1 MSKRIYADSRNQAQP
16 VLPDPVT
23 VETWVQPVATAPS
36 NIISCMELRDYFAAA
51 ALTVL
56 LSDQSMVW
64 ESKNLAA
71 RAYDIADEMLRVRGC
86 SNPVKGAL

>member
-1 MSKRIYADSRNQAQP
+1 MPTQPTMSAPEPPLSPFAQTSP
-16 VLPDPVT
+16 FAQSLSVPCV
-23 VETWVQPVATAPS
+23 
-36 NIISCMELRDYFAAA
+36 ELRDYFAAA

-64 ESKNLAA
+64 ESKNLAS

-86 SNPVKGAL
+86 SNPVKG

>member
-1 MSKRIYADSRNQAQP
+1 MSKRATPPSAAP
-16 VLPDPVT
+16 AT
-23 VETWVQPVATAPS
+23 VETWIQPIMPAPSS

>member
-1 MSKRIYADSRNQAQP
+1 MSKRTYADNRNHSQP
-16 VLPDPVT
+16 ALPDPST
-23 VETWVQPVATAPS
+23 IETWVQPATTAPS
-36 NIISCMELRDYFAAA
+36 SNVISCMELRDYFASA

-86 SNPVKGAL
+86 SNPVKG

>member
-1 MSKRIYADSRNQAQP
+1 MP
-16 VLPDPVT
+16 
-23 VETWVQPVATAPS
+23 APS
-36 NIISCMELRDYFAAA
+36 NNIIPGVELRDYFAAA

-64 ESKNLAA
+64 ESKNLAS

-86 SNPVKGAL
+86 SNPVKG